1 MRRSIFRVKRTYAY
15 LLLLIVGLGWI
26 WVSRSVPAVDGVI
39 NYSVPRKGFIAP
51 DFILSTLLNDPM
63 QLSDIRGRPVLI
75 NFWAS
80 WCPPCKAEMP
90 VLDKIYQLY
99 KTNGLL
105 ILGINTTNQ
114 DSEKNASEFV
124 SNLNLSFPILLDKNG
139 KVTNLYQVN

>member
-1 MRRSIFRVKRTYAY
+1 
-15 LLLLIVGLGWI
+15 
-26 WVSRSVPAVDGVI
+26 VDGVI

-51 DFILSTLLNDPM
+51 DFTLSTLLNDPM